1 MKKILIL
8 GAGIYQV
15 PLIETAKRLG
25 IYTIVASIPGNY
37 PGFEIADKV
46 CYENTV
52 DYERITEIARE
63 EKVDGVVTAGTDVAV
78 ITVGAVCDA
87 LGLRGLSAEAARIAS
102 NKSLM
107 KEKYEEYGVST
118 ARFRDIKADDE
129 DYADKLGGLSFPLI
143 FKSIDSSGS
152 RGITRVD
159 SPEEF
164 EAARANVLANT
175 RSDHYIVEE
184 FIEGDEFG
192 AQAFVQDGKI
202 EFILPHGD
210 YVFHG
215 DTGVPIGHYAPFNV
229 SGKAVKEIELELGKA
244 IKAMK
249 LDNCAI
255 NADFIM
261 KDGKAYVLEIG
272 GRSGATCLAELTSIY
287 YGFDY
292 YEKIIRVALGEHVD
306 FTCAKDELG
315 NDVLTPNACMLLQ
328 AEKTGTI
335 KAECYIVPSYS
346 DTHDISEIVSG
357 GADRS
362 GSTSPSGYVP
372 SDNNMHIPT
381 TGDPDIVDIQ
391 FDYKPGDSVRKFH
404 VGPDRIGHV
413 IAKGRTLGEAKSKM
427 YVALKNVHI
436 EIE

>member
-15 PLIETAKRLG
+15 PLIQTAKRLG
-25 IYTIVASIPGNY
+25 LYTIVASIPGNY
-37 PGFEIADKV
+37 PGFALADKIY
-46 CYENTV
+46 YENTV
-52 DYERITEIARE
+52 DYDKIIDIARM

-107 KEKYEEYGVST
+107 KEKYEEFGVST
-118 ARFRDIKADDE
+118 ARFRRIKTDGE
-129 DYADKLGGLSFPLI
+129 NYADKLEGLEFPLI

-164 EAARANVLANT
+164 AAARENVLANT
-175 RSDHYIVEE
+175 RSDEYIVEE

-215 DTGVPIGHYAPFNV
+215 DTGVPIGHYAPFDV
-229 SGKAVKEIELELGKA
+229 SDAAVNEIEIELGKA

-261 KDGKAYVLEIG
+261 KDDKAYVLEIG

-292 YEKIIRVALGEHVD
+292 YEKILRVALGEHVD
-306 FTCAKDELG
+306 FDCAKDEHG
-315 NDVLTPNACMLLQ
+315 DPQLTPNASMLLQ
-328 AEKTGTI
+328 ADKTGTI
-335 KAECYIVPSYS
+335 KREWYELPDGTSTTVEPGDDSTTDHTAHV
-346 DTHDISEIVSG
+346 SE
-357 GADRS
+357 
-362 GSTSPSGYVP
+362 
-372 SDNNMHIPT
+372 

-391 FDYKPGDSVRKFH
+391 FDYKPGDSARLFH

-413 IAKGRTLGEAKSKM
+413 IAKGPTLEAAVDKM
-427 YVALKNVHI
+427 NQALDRVHI